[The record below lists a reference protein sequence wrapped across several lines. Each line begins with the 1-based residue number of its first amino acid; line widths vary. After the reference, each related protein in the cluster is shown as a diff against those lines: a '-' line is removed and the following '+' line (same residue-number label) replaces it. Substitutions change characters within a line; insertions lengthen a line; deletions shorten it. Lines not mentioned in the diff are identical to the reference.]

1 MSAPQFISLAPWAV
15 IVCLA
20 LVLGYKLAVILLV
33 RNSRTDMLFRDRWL
47 GLWVQ
52 RGRYDGSPDNMA
64 TNGRTRSAEGGQSGA
79 APAERSDQQPSA
91 GLEPP

>member
-1 MSAPQFISLAPWAV
+1 VSATQLVNLAPWAV

-33 RNSRTDMLFRDRWL
+33 RGSKTDMLFRDRWL

-52 RGRYDGSPDNMA
+52 RGRYDDTPDNA
-64 TNGRTRSAEGGQSGA
+64 AIDGRARSVEEAEQSGA
-79 APAERSDQQPSA
+79 DPAERSD
-91 GLEPP
+91 